1 MSRKDEILKAKAD
14 ILFYEALRDGIIKAI
29 SESVGDEDY
38 CYISSDD
45 DIQCTKIMW
54 GEHLFNAMRSIQE
67 AEERLKL
74 IEAEQEA
81 AAPYALISDE
91 DFDNLEWEHRKATDL
106 VKELDGYT
114 IANIE
119 PIIDGFRNHN
129 ESDPII
135 GGIELYLTRSDREEI
150 KIISLET
157 EVIKLSEEEDGL
169 KMNVAYH

>member
-1 MSRKDEILKAKAD
+1 MNE
-14 ILFYEALRDGIIKAI
+14 IIK
-29 SESVGDEDY
+29 
-38 CYISSDD
+38 
-45 DIQCTKIMW
+45 K
-54 GEHLFNAMRSIQE
+54 
-67 AEERLKL
+67 

-119 PIIDGFRNHN
+119 PIIDGFRNHD

-169 KMNVAYH
+169 KMNVAYY

>member
-54 GEHLFNAMRSIQE
+54 GEHLLNVMRSCQE
-67 AEERLKL
+67 SEERLKK

-81 AAPYALISDE
+81 AVPFTLISDE
-91 DFDNLEWEHRKATDL
+91 DLDNLEWEHPKATDS

-114 IANIE
+114 IADIE
-119 PIIDGFRNHN
+119 PIIDGFRNHD

-169 KMNVAYH
+169 KMNVAYY

>member
-119 PIIDGFRNHN
+119 PIIDGFRNHD

-169 KMNVAYH
+169 KMNVAYY

>member
-1 MSRKDEILKAKAD
+1 MSRKDEILKAKSD

-119 PIIDGFRNHN
+119 PIIDGFRNHD

-169 KMNVAYH
+169 KMNVAYY

>member
-67 AEERLKL
+67 AEERLKK
-74 IEAEQEA
+74 IESEQEA
-81 AAPYALISDE
+81 AAPFTMISDE

-119 PIIDGFRNHN
+119 PIIDGFRNHD

-135 GGIELYLTRSDREEI
+135 GGIELYLTRPDREEI

-169 KMNVAYH
+169 KMNVAYY